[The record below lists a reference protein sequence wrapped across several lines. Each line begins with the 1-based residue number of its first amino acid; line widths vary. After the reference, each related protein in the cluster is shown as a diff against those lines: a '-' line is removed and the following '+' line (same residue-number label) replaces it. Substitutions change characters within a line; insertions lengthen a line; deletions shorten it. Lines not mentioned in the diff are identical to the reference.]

1 MNYKFD
7 VDEIV
12 QIKSIISCEA
22 KIVDR
27 LSKQEINLYQIEVLE
42 GDHKGKL
49 LWFAEHEIY
58 KK

>member
-7 VDEIV
+7 VNEIV

-22 KIVDR
+22 KVVDK
-27 LSKQEINLYQIEVLE
+27 LSQQEINLYQVEVLE

-49 LWFAEHEIY
+49 LWFAEHEVD